1 VFCASTETQS
11 SNMRE
16 LFEAADGMLHEVT
29 SQMRSITGLT
39 DEKVAAIADLM
50 AANAIDEEINK
61 VLSKK

>member
-1 VFCASTETQS
+1 
-11 SNMRE
+11 MRE